1 MNSLPINFAGL
12 FNPNHRA
19 RVSLRSAIFFIAAG
33 ASLATISWKLTSIE
47 LTRINLQIE
56 VASSVQNGGAIRPT
70 RDPSTLAVSSDSIS
84 AINLAIRQL
93 NLPWSEIFTA
103 LEDTTPENIA
113 LLSLM
118 PDAKGQTLSI
128 VAEAKTTD
136 EMVDYVR
143 LLNSNRLFDT
153 TSISKHEINEKDSNK
168 PVRFEVLARWGSP

>member
-1 MNSLPINFAGL
+1 
-12 FNPNHRA
+12 
-19 RVSLRSAIFFIAAG
+19 
-33 ASLATISWKLTSIE
+33 
-47 LTRINLQIE
+47 
-56 VASSVQNGGAIRPT
+56 
-70 RDPSTLAVSSDSIS
+70 
-84 AINLAIRQL
+84 
-93 NLPWSEIFTA
+93 
-103 LEDTTPENIA
+103 
-113 LLSLM
+113 M